1 MNEHETRRYTLYG
14 RRKGRRLRSN
24 KAQLMETLLPRLSIV
39 ASDTPLN
46 PAALFPDK
54 KETWLEVGFGG
65 GEHLAAQSSQNP
77 DVGFLGCEPFVN
89 GVASLLDH
97 IDCLHLQN
105 IRLYADDARD
115 LLDRLPSQSLSKIF
129 VLFADPWPKKRHA
142 DRRFIG
148 PTNLPKLARVMKT
161 GAELRLASDDEV
173 LKEWIREQMQSCPF
187 FDGADGTE
195 KGVYASRPPH
205 WPRTRYEEKGLRL
218 QRKPLYFSYMRNTTP
233 VD

>member
-1 MNEHETRRYTLYG
+1 MNEQEPRRYTLYG

-24 KAQLMETLLPRLSIV
+24 KAQLMETVLPLLSIPQ
-39 ASDTPLN
+39 SDAPLN
-46 PAALFPDK
+46 PAVLFPDK
-54 KETWLEVGFGG
+54 KEIWMEVGFGG

-89 GVASLLDH
+89 GVASLVDH
-97 IDCLHLQN
+97 IDRLQLQN

-115 LLDRLPSQSLSKIF
+115 LLDRLPPQSLSKIF

-173 LKEWIREQMQSCPF
+173 LKEWMRAQMQECPF
-187 FDGADGTE
+187 FEGAQGTE
-195 KGVYASRPPH
+195 HGVYAQRPAH

-218 QRKPLYFSYMRNTTP
+218 LRKPVYFSYIRK
-233 VD
+233 